1 MFRINC
7 DGAKMGAWRTVRK
20 IFLIKERDSEQDGN
34 NGSGKKS
41 LHLYIFLRW
50 SQQVFRIYFE
60 SRDTMIDWL

>member
-7 DGAKMGAWRTVRK
+7 DGAKMGAWRTIRK

-50 SQQVFRIYFE
+50 SQQVFRI
-60 SRDTMIDWL
+60 